1 MRKGLDYSIMSTE
14 IQIDE
19 TESKIPSFWEVAT
32 KYAHS
37 VEGDQP
43 FVEEMAYVM
52 VTLHRNGA

>member
-1 MRKGLDYSIMSTE
+1 MRKGYHYFIMSTE

-19 TESKIPSFWEVAT
+19 IESTIPTFWEDAT

-37 VEGDQP
+37 VEEDEP

>member
-1 MRKGLDYSIMSTE
+1 MSTE
-14 IQIDE
+14 VQIDE
-19 TESKIPSFWEVAT
+19 TESIIPSFWDDAT

-37 VEGDQP
+37 VEEDES

>member
-1 MRKGLDYSIMSTE
+1 MRKGYQYFIMSTE
-14 IQIDE
+14 VQIDE
-19 TESKIPSFWEVAT
+19 TESIIPSFWDDAT

-37 VEGDQP
+37 VEEDES

>member
-1 MRKGLDYSIMSTE
+1 MRTGLDYFLMSTE
-14 IQIDE
+14 VQIDE
-19 TESKIPSFWEVAT
+19 TESQIPSFWEEAT

-37 VEGDQP
+37 VEDDES

>member
-1 MRKGLDYSIMSTE
+1 MSTE

-19 TESKIPSFWEVAT
+19 TESNIPSFWEDAT

-37 VEGDQP
+37 VEDDES

-52 VTLHRNGA
+52 VTLHRTGA

>member
-1 MRKGLDYSIMSTE
+1 MRIGLQYFVMSTE

-19 TESKIPSFWEVAT
+19 TESNIPSFWDDAT

-37 VEGDQP
+37 VEEDES

-52 VTLHRNGA
+52 VTLHRTGA

>member
-1 MRKGLDYSIMSTE
+1 MRKGLNYFIMSTE
-14 IQIDE
+14 VQIDE
-19 TESKIPSFWEVAT
+19 TESQIPSFWEEAT

-37 VEGDQP
+37 VEDDES

>member
-1 MRKGLDYSIMSTE
+1 MSTE

-19 TESKIPSFWEVAT
+19 TESTIPTFWEDAT
-32 KYAHS
+32 TYAHS
-37 VEGDQP
+37 VEEDES